1 MSIAADSLSVADADL
16 AAAIERAGA
25 SGSSF
30 YAAMKLLPEERRNAM
45 FAIYA
50 FCRDVDDIADE
61 PAPPGA
67 KPRELDLWRREIAAI
82 YAGATPGKPLA
93 RALVGPV
100 KRFGLLQE
108 DFLAVIDGMQMDA
121 DRDIRAPDLA
131 ELDLYCARVA
141 GAVGRLSVRVFGT
154 WEPRADDVAD
164 HLGRALQLTNI
175 LRDLDEDAARNR
187 LYLPRETLVK
197 HGIDSD
203 DPAVVLAHPALDA
216 ACAEIAALARSHY
229 DKAARAMAEC
239 RRSAMRPAM
248 MMGGVY
254 RALLDRLERRGWAGP
269 RRATKV
275 PKLLKLWI
283 VLRCLYF

>member
-1 MSIAADSLSVADADL
+1 MTVAATQDADL

-25 SGSSF
+25 AKSSF
-30 YAAMKLLPEERRNAM
+30 YAAMKLLPEDRRNAM

-67 KPRELDLWRREIAAI
+67 KPRELNLWRSEIEAI
-82 YAGATPGKPLA
+82 YEGRPAGKPLA
-93 RALVGPV
+93 RALAAPV
-100 KRFGLLQE
+100 KHFGLLKQ
-108 DFLAVIDGMQMDA
+108 DFLAVIDGMEMDA
-121 DRDIRAPDLA
+121 DRDIRAPSLA

-141 GAVGRLSVRVFGT
+141 SAVGRLSVRVFGS
-154 WEPRADDVAD
+154 WQKRADDVAD

-175 LRDLDEDAARNR
+175 LRDLDEDAERGR
-187 LYLPRETLVK
+187 LYLPRDYLEK
-197 HGIDSD
+197 HGVTSD
-203 DPAVVLAHPALDA
+203 DPALVLAHPALPA
-216 ACAEIAALARSHY
+216 VCAEVAALAKYHY
-229 DKAARAMAEC
+229 GEAERAMAEC

-254 RALLDRLERRGWAGP
+254 RAILDRLQRRGWAAP
-269 RRATKV
+269 RPEVKV

-283 VLRCLYF
+283 AFRRGYL